1 MADVGRVAQ
10 VSAQTVSRYF
20 TGAGYV
26 GADTRLRIEA
36 AIEELGYRPNHAAR
50 SLRTNRSDTI
60 GVLTIGPLNYGAS
73 TIITGLTGA
82 ARAAAFPL
90 MITHLAIDMDDPA
103 ARPEMRR
110 ALDGFLSSRVDGLV
124 VSTPFLGT
132 EDLLDHFWETVPVVT
147 ISGRPRVTTDTVDVD
162 SHAAGLEATRHLIGL
177 GHRRILHVAG
187 PPDRNEAFERVRG
200 YQDALTE
207 AGLDPLPLLRGD
219 WSSESGHAA
228 GMAADTSDFTAV
240 FSGNDQMALGFM
252 AAMRERNLTAPDDY
266 SIIGI
271 DDMPDARYFAPPLSS
286 MYMDFTSLG
295 AAAFQMIQR
304 RIHTGEPQPQHVIT
318 PTLVPRESSGPLR

>member
-1 MADVGRVAQ
+1 MADVGRVAR

-26 GADTRLRIEA
+26 SAETRVRIEA
-36 AIEELGYRPNHAAR
+36 AIEELAYRPNRAAR

-60 GVLTIGPLNYGAS
+60 GVLTIGPLNYGSS

-82 ARAAAFPL
+82 ARAASYPL
-90 MITHLAIDMDDPA
+90 MITHLAIDMDDPM
-103 ARPEMRR
+103 ARPEIRR
-110 ALDGFLSSRVDGLV
+110 ALDGFVSTRVDGLV

-132 EDLLDHFWETVPVVT
+132 EDLLNHFEETVPVVT

-162 SHAAGLEATRHLIGL
+162 SHAAGLQATRHLIEL

-187 PPDRNEAFERVRG
+187 PSNHNEAFERLRG
-200 YQDALTE
+200 YQDALAC
-207 AGLDPLPLLRGD
+207 AGLEPLPVLRGD

-228 GMAADTSDFTAV
+228 GLAVGPADFTAV
-240 FSGNDQMALGFM
+240 FSGNDQMALGFI
-252 AAMRERNLTAPDDY
+252 AAMRERGLTAPGDF
-266 SIIGI
+266 SIVGV
-271 DDMPDARYFAPPLSS
+271 DDMPDARYFAPALSS

-295 AAAFQMIQR
+295 AAAFTMIHR
-304 RIHTGEPQPQHVIT
+304 RINKGEPQAQHVLT
-318 PTLVPRESSGPLR
+318 PVLIPRESSAPPR